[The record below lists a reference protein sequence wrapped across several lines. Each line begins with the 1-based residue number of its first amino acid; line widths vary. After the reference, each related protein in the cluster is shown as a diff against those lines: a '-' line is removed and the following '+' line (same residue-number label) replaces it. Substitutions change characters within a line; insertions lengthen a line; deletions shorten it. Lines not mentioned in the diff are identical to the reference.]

1 MNYIPRLKEEYNN
14 RVVKNLK
21 ETFSYKSIMQ
31 VPKLQKIVL
40 SRGVGGAVA
49 DKKLIE
55 HAIDELTLITG
66 QKAVATI
73 SKKDV
78 ASFKLRKGMPIGA
91 KVTLRG
97 ERMYEFLDR
106 LVLSLIHI

>member
-55 HAIDELTLITG
+55 
-66 QKAVATI
+66 
-73 SKKDV
+73 
-78 ASFKLRKGMPIGA
+78 
-91 KVTLRG
+91 
-97 ERMYEFLDR
+97 
-106 LVLSLIHI
+106 VLSPDEFPGQNILSEIFVEILAKLM

>member
-40 SRGVGGAVA
+40 SRG
-49 DKKLIE
+49 
-55 HAIDELTLITG
+55 
-66 QKAVATI
+66 
-73 SKKDV
+73 
-78 ASFKLRKGMPIGA
+78 
-91 KVTLRG
+91 
-97 ERMYEFLDR
+97 
-106 LVLSLIHI
+106 